1 VTNTIQI
8 SFKERLFY
16 FFPVLYCFCLP
27 FGTLALS
34 GIIILWGITSFF
46 NIQKQYFVNGIKNR
60 NLHLLYLFF
69 FITVIS
75 AFFSDN
81 GQEALFNVENKL
93 SFFFLPYYF
102 FCFRWPVNVIKTCLV
117 SFVSGCFFAALFLI
131 GRGAVHAFNGHP
143 EYFFYTLFSYFIH
156 ASYFAMY
163 LMMTISIIV
172 LYYPIWFAG
181 KTQVKIFSVIFLLI
195 FVITIFLCSSKL
207 GIISFFI
214 VCPLLVFYKYRYL
227 FNWKKTIL
235 LTAGLLVALLIFSKV
250 FSAPFERLK
259 SITNISL
266 QNIDK
271 TSSESTTVRILIW
284 DQCVSLIKDN
294 FLFGV
299 GVGDVIDELVYS
311 YEKSG
316 MTGAL
321 EHRLN
326 AHNQYLQTFIGMGV
340 IGLIS
345 LLLITIGV
353 LIKAVLQRHFI
364 LAILMLLIVINFL
377 VESML
382 QRSDGTLFYVFFL
395 CLLSLPQSKNELKQ

>member
-1 VTNTIQI
+1 MTNTIQI